1 MFTDF
6 SYIFLL
12 ILFVL
17 LLSQGTLMRAV
28 DLQAFVALLVVFFSI
43 ITHLIGKPFDLHN
56 KKSQMLHQ
64 LEFVSLAC
72 CW

>member
-1 MFTDF
+1 
-6 SYIFLL
+6 
-12 ILFVL
+12 
-17 LLSQGTLMRAV
+17 MRAV

-43 ITHLIGKPFDLHN
+43 VTHLIGKPFDLHN

-64 LEFVSLAC
+64 MEFISLAC